1 MTTLAMTTE
10 SRVILDGVSW
20 QTFEC
25 LLDDLGEHRKAR
37 LAYDQGMLEI
47 MTPYFGHEWLNR
59 LVADI
64 ITALAFGKHLA
75 VEQAGSTTFRRQD
88 VARGFEP
95 DSCFYFGEQA
105 ALIRGRERIDLNVAP
120 APALV
125 VEVDLTH
132 PSLDKF
138 PIYAALGVPEV
149 WRLDG
154 ETVWFYQ
161 RSGTIYVAADTS
173 AVLAHVTPSDIAAFI
188 ARGRET
194 DRQVLFDEVRASAQ
208 P

>member
-1 MTTLAMTTE
+1 
-10 SRVILDGVSW
+10 
-20 QTFEC
+20 
-25 LLDDLGEHRKAR
+25 
-37 LAYDQGMLEI
+37 
-47 MTPYFGHEWLNR
+47 
-59 LVADI
+59 
-64 ITALAFGKHLA
+64 
-75 VEQAGSTTFRRQD
+75 

-105 ALIRGRERIDLNVAP
+105 ALIRGRERIDLHVDP

-132 PSLDKF
+132 PSLDKL
-138 PIYAALGVPEV
+138 PIYAALGVAEV

-154 ETVWFYQ
+154 ENVWFYQ
-161 RSGTIYVAADTS
+161 RRGATYVAVDTS
-173 AVLAHVTPSDIAAFI
+173 TILADVTPSEIAAFI

>member
-1 MTTLAMTTE
+1 MTTLAIATE
-10 SRVILDGVSW
+10 ARVILDGVSW
-20 QTFEC
+20 QTFEG

-37 LAYDQGMLEI
+37 
-47 MTPYFGHEWLNR
+47 
-59 LVADI
+59 
-64 ITALAFGKHLA
+64 
-75 VEQAGSTTFRRQD
+75 
-88 VARGFEP
+88 
-95 DSCFYFGEQA
+95 
-105 ALIRGRERIDLNVAP
+105 
-120 APALV
+120 V

-138 PIYAALGVPEV
+138 PIYTALGVGEV

-154 ETVWFYQ
+154 ETLWFYQ
-161 RSGTIYVAADTS
+161 RSGNNYVAVDTS
-173 AVLAHVTPSDIAAFI
+173 AVLPHVTPSDIAAFI